1 MLFLVGDRKP
11 HGNADVRID
20 HAAAARAAFVA
31 ARAKAEPARNLAA
44 VAGRLARR
52 ALDLAMRSPALDAP
66 HAPVAAWRVA
76 AANLRHRIAPRPA
89 RALHEPR
96 YHLSPQC
103 PNHSACAQYLGGPHP
118 IREHHHHTPPP

>member
-11 HGNADVRID
+11 HGNADVRIG
-20 HAAAARAAFVA
+20 HSAAARAAFVA

-66 HAPVAAWRVA
+66 DAPVAAWRVA
-76 AANLRHRIAPRPA
+76 AENRRHRLARRTA
-89 RALHEPR
+89 RALHRSGER
-96 YHLSPQC
+96 RVGKS
-103 PNHSACAQYLGGPHP
+103 CARTGKSRWGAE
-118 IREHHHHTPPP
+118 R